1 MLDDENDVAG
11 GPDTQAVEQSPA
23 LVINCAPL
31 LTRIV
36 EVVGRDGVVYRLRDD
51 VPTDRLLW
59 AFNLLD
65 ITPRITQAA
74 NWEERE
80 QALDDYARER
90 LNVATTIVRHSYP
103 AMTRSAVNATF
114 TEEQMGELLGY
125 FFTSRLFPFLEQRR
139 ALAQQAAQEA
149 PQDAQ
154 AAQEGQTAAKRANPS
169 QRAATAGVTRSPRR

>member
-1 MLDDENDVAG
+1 MPEDTEDDALTPQDDQEDQDEHA
-11 GPDTQAVEQSPA
+11 QAPA

-74 NWEERE
+74 SWEERE

-114 TEEQMGELLGY
+114 TEAQMGELLGY

-149 PQDAQ
+149 QDAPQ
-154 AAQEGQTAAKRANPS
+154 AGQPAPKVS
-169 QRAATAGVTRSPRR
+169 QRTATAGVTRSPRR